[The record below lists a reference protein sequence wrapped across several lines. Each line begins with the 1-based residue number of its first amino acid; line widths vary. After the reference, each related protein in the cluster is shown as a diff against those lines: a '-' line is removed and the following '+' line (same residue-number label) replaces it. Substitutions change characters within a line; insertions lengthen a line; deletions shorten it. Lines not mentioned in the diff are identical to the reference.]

1 MAILDL
7 LLLLNPEKPLSLA
20 NSISQNISMHSLGW
34 IATSVKPVIAHAMTS
49 LSIDKVTEENC
60 HSNDNARKNV
70 SLVINAMSGEGTI
83 ELESQNDKTHSFFMI
98 SGDKNRVAAAQTAAR
113 LYELN
118 NNNNTSA
125 LKSRTRPL
133 VDMVI
138 WDAQNIPLRDDIAD
152 VFLADLPFAGS
163 TKKIHQEPS
172 CTKKSEH
179 ISLST
184 KSSSSPSLD
193 YRRVMTQAI
202 QVMRSGG
209 TAALLSTDTKALGHA
224 IGGLHW
230 STVTKICG
238 INVGGLSGQLSLM
251 KKHQPSFKDLSMWVT
266 NDTLDLC
273 SILLRYAEKAICKFY
288 LDDNLKMRE
297 LSIDDDDDNTR
308 SQNNIRC
315 GHNNGNTFKNL
326 VVSVQLHDSFYHEKK
341 RMFSQCYR
349 FWFDGLVTN
358 IQAKTLEQY
367 IRDAVANKLPEGV
380 IELR

>member
-133 VDMVI
+133 VDM
-138 WDAQNIPLRDDIAD
+138 
-152 VFLADLPFAGS
+152 
-163 TKKIHQEPS
+163 
-172 CTKKSEH
+172 
-179 ISLST
+179 
-184 KSSSSPSLD
+184 
-193 YRRVMTQAI
+193 
-202 QVMRSGG
+202 
-209 TAALLSTDTKALGHA
+209 
-224 IGGLHW
+224 
-230 STVTKICG
+230 
-238 INVGGLSGQLSLM
+238 
-251 KKHQPSFKDLSMWVT
+251 
-266 NDTLDLC
+266 
-273 SILLRYAEKAICKFY
+273 
-288 LDDNLKMRE
+288 
-297 LSIDDDDDNTR
+297 
-308 SQNNIRC
+308 
-315 GHNNGNTFKNL
+315 
-326 VVSVQLHDSFYHEKK
+326 
-341 RMFSQCYR
+341 
-349 FWFDGLVTN
+349 
-358 IQAKTLEQY
+358 
-367 IRDAVANKLPEGV
+367 
-380 IELR
+380 